1 MVSAD
6 QAQGLRRWVES
17 QGRGDEDSEG
27 PRAMDSVESQGRSD
41 EDNEGPRAMD
51 SVESQAEHQGRGDED
66 NEAPQAMEGVESQ
79 AESQGRDGEE
89 GPAPDVMDGD
99 GGEDRE
105 TLIARTLRE
114 IALAA
119 PAEASTPRPATPGEG
134 ATPSPAPGASP
145 EDRETAIARVLVEI
159 ARAEPRAAA
168 QPPPA
173 KPTSER
179 TSPSAKPPTPPKA
192 RPNVAKAAAPRAAA
206 EPAARH
212 RLRVLGLAEEERPRA
227 QRLLAAWA
235 ERGQR
240 WVGDP
245 RAWRLAAVPA
255 EALGRYPAQGR
266 WALWVAPGPDAF
278 RRGYRL
284 LLALSRRPGPRR
296 LLLLMPGM
304 RSRRGL
310 PDNLVQV
317 AADLGIDL
325 LVITP

>member
-17 QGRGDEDSEG
+17 QGRGDAAVSPAEGDS
-27 PRAMDSVESQGRSD
+27 
-41 EDNEGPRAMD
+41 
-51 SVESQAEHQGRGDED
+51 
-66 NEAPQAMEGVESQ
+66 
-79 AESQGRDGEE
+79 
-89 GPAPDVMDGD
+89 
-99 GGEDRE
+99 GEDRE

-119 PAEASTPRPATPGEG
+119 PAEASTPRPATPGED
-134 ATPSPAPGASP
+134 ATPRPAPDASP

-159 ARAEPRAAA
+159 ARAEPRTAA
-168 QPPPA
+168 QWPAEPAPPPEKA
-173 KPTSER
+173 P
-179 TSPSAKPPTPPKA
+179 PSTKPPTPEKA
-192 RPNVAKAAAPRAAA
+192 RPNVAKAVAPRVAV

-212 RLRVLGLAEEERPRA
+212 QLRVLGLAEEERPRA

-255 EALGRYPAQGR
+255 EALGRHPAQGR

-284 LLALSRRPGPRR
+284 LMALSRRPGPRR

-310 PDNLVQV
+310 PDNLAQV

>member
-17 QGRGDEDSEG
+17 QGRGDED
-27 PRAMDSVESQGRSD
+27 
-41 EDNEGPRAMD
+41 NEGPRAMD
-51 SVESQAEHQGRGDED
+51 S
-66 NEAPQAMEGVESQ
+66 VESQ

-99 GGEDRE
+99 AAVSPAEGGGGEDRE

-192 RPNVAKAAAPRAAA
+192 RPNVAKAAAPRAAV

-255 EALGRYPAQGR
+255 EALGRHPAQGR